1 MPRRPGV
8 SPLPPA
14 PGRGDRAA
22 APPRRH
28 RWQPTRGRAP
38 GEARGAPVDRLAM
51 ATWLAL
57 LAVVLVALLAAGT
70 SWNVVRREKTRVGF
84 LLATT
89 QALLEARDLDAASV
103 ELLRRASVRFNADC
117 AELTLLPEAGTSA
130 AFRTTVRAGEPVE
143 VMRSTDL
150 QDEDGAFKPPIFG
163 VVHLAAAASDPWVT
177 RLCGRLAISRGLAV
191 TLRHGSRSVGYLAL
205 GMRASDSPESRSDDE
220 QLQE

>member
-57 LAVVLVALLAAGT
+57 LAAGT
-70 SWNVVRREKTRVGF
+70 SWKVVRREKTRVGF

-89 QALLEARDLDAASV
+89 QALLEARDLDVASV

-150 QDEDGAFKPPIFG
+150 QDEDG
-163 VVHLAAAASDPWVT
+163 
-177 RLCGRLAISRGLAV
+177 
-191 TLRHGSRSVGYLAL
+191 
-205 GMRASDSPESRSDDE
+205 
-220 QLQE
+220 